1 VLGKQMVSGRCCK
14 LKCLVFV
21 LATCFLLSWYLREA
35 TVTLCI
41 RLQGG
46 KWTPLPKVACSV
58 RRVLCRGFEG
68 WQPRLWG
75 QPWTWRFKARLCLG
89 PGAPQ
94 GLPRTIKWL
103 LRALAPKPYRAR
115 SLGRKGPCHWRPSHA
130 TCACYSHHAC
140 SGIRAS
146 LAQLVRA

>member
-1 VLGKQMVSGRCCK
+1 MLGKQMVSGRCCK

-75 QPWTWRFKARLCLG
+75 EPWTWRFKARLCLG

-94 GLPRTIKWL
+94 GLPRTIKRL
-103 LRALAPKPYRAR
+103 LRAWGAQALPRQVPCERVPATGGHHMPLAPVTPTMPA
-115 SLGRKGPCHWRPSHA
+115 
-130 TCACYSHHAC
+130 
-140 SGIRAS
+140 
-146 LAQLVRA
+146 VV